1 MDKKEKILQAAL
13 KLFITV
19 GFDGTSTSK
28 IVTQAEVSNGTLF
41 HYFKTKEELIN
52 ELFLKGKSDYREY
65 LLNNMKSWE
74 NTKSRIFQFWSA
86 CLEWISN
93 NPESIA
99 FYDMFSSSPYIDK
112 LTIEQASRGFDFFD
126 QIIIE
131 GIANESLIEAP
142 VELIS
147 GYISASINSFKHY
160 RQNNPDQADEYQELA
175 FKMLWRSIA
184 NF

>member
-28 IVTQAEVSNGTLF
+28 IAAQADVSNGTLF

-52 ELFLKGKSDYREY
+52 KLFLKAKNDYREY
-65 LLNNMKSWE
+65 ILNNMKSSK
-74 NTKSRIFQFWSA
+74 NTKGKIFEFWSA
-86 CLEWISN
+86 CLEWIFN

-112 LTIEQASRGFDFFD
+112 LTIEEASRGFDLVD
-126 QIIIE
+126 QMIME
-131 GIANESLIEAP
+131 GIENESLTDAP

-147 GYISASINSFKHY
+147 GYI
-160 RQNNPDQADEYQELA
+160 
-175 FKMLWRSIA
+175 
-184 NF
+184 

>member
-13 KLFITV
+13 QLFITI

-28 IVTQAEVSNGTLF
+28 ILAEADVSNGTLF

-52 ELFLKGKSDYREY
+52 KLFLKVKSDYREY
-65 LLNNMKSWE
+65 ILSNMKSSE
-74 NTKSRIFQFWSA
+74 NTKGKIFEFWST
-86 CLEWISN
+86 CLEYIFN

-112 LTIEQASRGFDFFD
+112 LTIEEASRGFDFFD
-126 QIIIE
+126 PMIIE
-131 GIANESLIEAP
+131 GIANKSLTDAP

-147 GYISASINSFKHY
+147 GYIYASINSFRY
-160 RQNNPDQADEYQELA
+160 YTQNNPDQGDEYKELA

>member
-1 MDKKEKILQAAL
+1 MDKKEKILQTAL

-28 IVTQAEVSNGTLF
+28 IVDQADVSNGTLF

-52 ELFLKGKSDYREY
+52 KLFLKVKNDYREY
-65 LLNNMKSWE
+65 IMNNMKSS
-74 NTKSRIFQFWSA
+74 KSTNGKIFQFWST
-86 CLEWISN
+86 CIEWISN

-99 FYDMFSSSPYIDK
+99 FYDMFSNSPYIDK
-112 LTIEQASRGFDFFD
+112 LTIEEASRGFDFVD
-126 QIIIE
+126 KMIIE
-131 GIANESLIEAP
+131 GIENESLTDAP

-147 GYISASINSFKHY
+147 GYIYASINSFKY
-160 RQNNPDQADEYQELA
+160 YMQNSPDQADEYKDLA

>member
-28 IVTQAEVSNGTLF
+28 ILVQADVSNGTLF

-52 ELFLKGKSDYREY
+52 ELFLKVKSDYREY
-65 LLNNMKSWE
+65 LLNNVKSSE
-74 NTKSRIFQFWSA
+74 NTKGRILQFWSVS
-86 CLEWISN
+86 LEYINN
-93 NPESIA
+93 NPECIA

-112 LTIEQASRGFDFFD
+112 LTIEEASRGFDFFN
-126 QIIIE
+126 QMILE
-131 GIANESLIEAP
+131 GIANESLIDAP
-142 VELIS
+142 VELIG
-147 GYISASINSFKHY
+147 GYINASINSYKYFK
-160 RQNNPDQADEYQELA
+160 QNNPDQADVYKNMA